1 MATETPQMIG
11 KYKVVNTIAKGG
23 MGVVYKAIHPSLKR
37 YVVIKKMLN
46 KGNKVDKER
55 FLKEAEILLKLQNPY
70 IVHLYDYFTEATFR
84 YMVEEFVD
92 GMSLDKLIEKQII
105 LPPQIAMLILHDVCS
120 ALKYAHSRKIVH
132 RDIKPANI
140 LISNRGEV
148 KLADF
153 GIASDSSEKEDKG
166 LTMTKSTLGTVA
178 YMSPEQFEDSSS
190 CDNRADIYSLGV
202 MLYEMLTGT
211 KPFPS
216 EFSLETLAIKK
227 KGRYIRPRK
236 IDKTIPKEIA
246 MLIHRMIRPKAKNRI
261 QTVEGVLRS
270 VKRYLKHYN
279 QHNIRVHLAKA
290 VVEKTDYSFPK
301 FIPKDVLRRRIIR
314 ISIAVLLFVMF
325 VYICW
330 KQGLIH
336 RTLLRKIYTPVKVEV
351 LVPKSISNYLDLP
364 IRAFFFENDGDKIP
378 EIEDARRTFSVKG
391 SRTFDNIFSPE
402 SSVQSERLAS
412 VNKTYDIPYVYL
424 TQGEYRVKVV
434 AGPYIWWNTFTVG
447 KESVVIDCD
456 VLKNSSR
463 KLTIN
468 ASVFDSITEEEITD
482 NCSIKVLYNNKWVNL
497 FSVPSE
503 ELLTG
508 KVWKIKIDC
517 ESYEPEVFSLA
528 IDWYQDKLYISSK
541 LKPAKYK
548 K

>member
-1 MATETPQMIG
+1 MATQTPQMIG
-11 KYKVVNTIAKGG
+11 KYKIVNTVAKGG

-46 KGNKVDKER
+46 KGSAVDKER

-70 IVHLYDYFTEATFR
+70 IVHLYDYFTEATYR

-153 GIASDSSEKEDKG
+153 GIASDSSEKEEKG

-178 YMSPEQFEDSSS
+178 YMSPEQFEDSST

-227 KGRYIRPRK
+227 KGKYIRPRR

-246 MLIHRMIRPKAKNRI
+246 EMIHKMIRPKAKNRF
-261 QTVEGVLRS
+261 QSVDGVLRS
-270 VKRYLKHYN
+270 IKRYLKHYN
-279 QHNIRVHLAKA
+279 QHNIRVHLAKSI
-290 VVEKTDYSFPK
+290 VEKTDYSYPK
-301 FIPKDVLRRRIIR
+301 FIPKDILRRRIIR
-314 ISIAVLLFVMF
+314 ISIASLAFILFVF
-325 VYICW
+325 VSW
-330 KQGLIH
+330 KQGLVH
-336 RTLLRKIYTPVKVEV
+336 RTLLRSFYTPVKVEV
-351 LVPKSISNYLDLP
+351 LVPRSISNYLDLP

-378 EIEDARRTFSVKG
+378 EITDARRTFSEKG
-391 SRTFDNIFSPE
+391 SRLFDNIFYPDAA
-402 SSVQSERLAS
+402 VQSQRLAS
-412 VNKTYDIPYVYL
+412 SNKTYDIPYVYL

-447 KESVVIDCD
+447 KENLVINCD

-463 KLTIN
+463 ELTIN
-468 ASVFDSITEEEITD
+468 ASVYDSFTGNEITD
-482 NCSIKVLYNNKWVNL
+482 SSFIRVFYNNKWVNL
-497 FSVPSE
+497 FSIPSD
-503 ELLTG
+503 ELTTG
-508 KVWKIKIDC
+508 KIWKIKIDC
-517 ESYEPEVFSLA
+517 EGYESEIFSLA

-541 LKPAKYK
+541 LKPAKN
-548 K
+548 